1 MFVTTWQAI
10 LYSMEMMD
18 SLRSEEKCK
27 VGYFV
32 DYSLAPL
39 LSISDH

>member
-27 VGYFV
+27 VGYFIVWNPHPPSV
-32 DYSLAPL
+32 D
-39 LSISDH
+39 

>member
-18 SLRSEEKCK
+18 SLRSEEKYK
-27 VGYFV
+27 VGYFI
-32 DYSLAPL
+32 DYSPHP
-39 LSISDH
+39 SSVD